1 MASLNDEIV
10 AYLTINNISFT
21 AGDFQTG
28 QPEGQEDQVL
38 HWDSEKLRTQPLKIQ
53 LEAAYSIW
61 QEQQVQLKNKSQAQ
75 ALLQATDWATL
86 SDITSGTHRLT
97 NQDAFIA
104 YRNELRAI
112 AVNPPTTPATFPS
125 VPTETWGS

>member
-10 AYLTINNISFT
+10 AYLTINNIAFT
-21 AGDFQTG
+21 AGDYRTG

-38 HWDSEKLRTQPLKIQ
+38 HWDSKLGAQPTQDQ
-53 LEAAYSIW
+53 LDSAWATYAG
-61 QEQQVQLKNKSQAQ
+61 QQTQQKNKAQAQ

-86 SDITSGTHRLT
+86 SDITTGTHRLT

-112 AVNPPTTPATFPS
+112 AVNPPTNPATFPS
-125 VPTETWGS
+125 VPTETWGN